1 MDQAVPNLMTAQDG
15 PVLELEQSLLTNQSR
30 IETWFRRQWKQT
42 RAPIYSSVDLRN
54 GGYKLSPV
62 DTNLFPAGFN
72 NLNPQFD
79 ALAVQA
85 FQTAVERICPCAAG
99 VLVVPESHTRN
110 LYYWESVATLVSLIG
125 KAGFEVRVGSADPVF
140 AETRVMEPPS
150 GRRVTVEPLHRNGD
164 RVGVDGFDP
173 CAVIMN
179 NDMSGGRPPMLEGI
193 AQPIVPPLALG
204 WSNRTKTQH
213 FTEYREVCAEFADLI
228 DIDPWLIDP
237 MFRNCGEIDFKKRE
251 GEECLVSNVEMLLED
266 IAAKYRE
273 YGIQREPFVFVK
285 ADMGTYG
292 MGVMTA
298 RSADDV
304 RQLNRKA
311 RKHMASAKDGRDVTG
326 AIIQEGVYTCETW
339 GPERAT
345 AEPVVYM
352 VDQFV
357 VGGFYRVHASRNAH
371 ENLNAPGMRFQML
384 AFAEACSH
392 PDPDCAP
399 DAQPNRFYAYGVVA
413 RLASLAAARE
423 IADSMPAPPK

>member
-213 FTEYREVCAEFADLI
+213 FTEYREVLSLI
-228 DIDPWLIDP
+228 HI
-237 MFRNCGEIDFKKRE
+237 
-251 GEECLVSNVEMLLED
+251 
-266 IAAKYRE
+266 
-273 YGIQREPFVFVK
+273 
-285 ADMGTYG
+285 
-292 MGVMTA
+292 
-298 RSADDV
+298 
-304 RQLNRKA
+304 
-311 RKHMASAKDGRDVTG
+311 
-326 AIIQEGVYTCETW
+326 
-339 GPERAT
+339 
-345 AEPVVYM
+345 
-352 VDQFV
+352 
-357 VGGFYRVHASRNAH
+357 
-371 ENLNAPGMRFQML
+371 
-384 AFAEACSH
+384 
-392 PDPDCAP
+392 
-399 DAQPNRFYAYGVVA
+399 
-413 RLASLAAARE
+413 
-423 IADSMPAPPK
+423 

>member
-1 MDQAVPNLMTAQDG
+1 MDQAVPNLTTAQGG
-15 PVLELEQSLLTNQSR
+15 PVLELEQALLAGQSR
-30 IETWFRRQWKQT
+30 IETWFRHQWKRT

-99 VLVVPESHTRN
+99 VLLVPEGHTRN
-110 LYYWESVATLVSLIG
+110 LHYWESVATLCSLIT
-125 KAGFEVRVGSADPVF
+125 KAGFDVRVGSADPVF
-140 AETRVMEPPS
+140 GEHRVMEPPS
-150 GRRVTVEPLHRNGD
+150 GRKITVEPLRRNGD
-164 RVGVDGFDP
+164 RVGVDDFDP

-179 NDMSGGRPPMLEGI
+179 NDMSGGRPEMLEGVE
-193 AQPIVPPLALG
+193 QPIVPPLALG

-228 DIDPWLIDP
+228 DIDSWLIDP

-251 GEECLVSNVEMLLED
+251 GEECLVSNVEMLLDD
-266 IAAKYRE
+266 IGSKYRE
-273 YGIQREPFVFVK
+273 YGIEREPFVFVK

-339 GPERAT
+339 GEERAT

-357 VGGFYRVHASRNAH
+357 VGGFYRVHGSRDSH

-384 AFAEACSH
+384 AFAEPGSH
-392 PDPDCAP
+392 PDPDSAP

-423 IADSMPAPPK
+423 IDDSLQA